1 MSAHGPIQ
9 YAWTDDGTMRPL
21 ARFTREADKRFVIGE
36 TYTLVE
42 QEERSRVSH
51 AHFFA
56 RLHDLWLALPDSVA
70 LQFPN
75 AETLRKHAL
84 IMTGWRKE
92 RKLALS
98 SAEEARKVAAFMTGH
113 GDDYTLV
120 SVAGNV
126 VIEWTARSQSTRAD
140 GMRKAEFQRS
150 KDDVLGWIEGLIA
163 EAYTNSPAQLAPSIA
178 PDAPRQQ
185 QKIAESAA

>member
-1 MSAHGPIQ
+1 MSAPLVYQ
-9 YAWTDDGTMRPL
+9 WDGEAFRPL
-21 ARFTREADKRFVIGE
+21 PRFAKQADKQFVVGM
-36 TYTLVE
+36 TYPLEVC
-42 QEERSRVSH
+42 EERSGNSH
-51 AHFFA
+51 RHFFA
-56 RLHDLWLALPDSVA
+56 VVHELWLRLPDSVA
-70 LQFPN
+70 MQF
-75 AETLRKHAL
+75 ATSEKLRKHAL

-150 KDDVLGWIEGLIA
+150 KDDVLGWIEGMIA

-178 PDAPRQQ
+178 PDAPRNRQPQ
-185 QKIAESAA
+185 REPAE